1 MRPFANHSSTVP
13 RRSLAS
19 LDFSCPSLDQSTEE
33 MRANDPVDCCCRIS
47 CIARSCSSAYAV
59 CRSELQCTSVRR
71 SGSWATL
78 KRAPQWWIQAPGLQQ
93 CMDLET
99 DFGSRKEDRQPMLKA
114 WKKHHCDDFTHGNQL
129 TISRNHKLIY
139 DIGFHSGEDSLYF
152 LKRGYDV
159 VAVDAN
165 PSLIEDGLS
174 RPVMQ
179 LARLSGQFHALARGI
194 AGRAAQENQTLT
206 FYVHRRV
213 TEWSTFVPP
222 SGRRED
228 FSAITVPITTCG
240 DLIHQFGTPY
250 YMKVLRS
257 ASTPSPL
264 LRRCRVPLT
273 HGNT

>member
-1 MRPFANHSSTVP
+1 MLCAAQSCSARVYAAVEAG
-13 RRSLAS
+13 RRSRGHHNGGFKLQA
-19 LDFSCPSLDQSTEE
+19 C
-33 MRANDPVDCCCRIS
+33 N
-47 CIARSCSSAYAV
+47 SAWIWK
-59 CRSELQCTSVRR
+59 Q
-71 SGSWATL
+71 TL
-78 KRAPQWWIQAPGLQQ
+78 
-93 CMDLET
+93 DLEKKI
-99 DFGSRKEDRQPMLKA
+99 GSRCSKLGKSI
-114 WKKHHCDDFTHGNQL
+114 TVTTSL